1 MTAENRR
8 NMEFYFAPME
18 GITSYTYRNLHHRF
32 FGGVEKYYTP
42 FLSPSAENGLST
54 RELKDVLPENNGE
67 IRPVPQ
73 LLVNHPEGFLKG
85 ARLLRDLGY
94 REINLNLGCPS
105 GTVTAKKKGS
115 GLLMYPEELD
125 ALLDRIFSDPM
136 VTGGEILVSVKT
148 RIGKNSPEEW
158 SQLME
163 IYNQYPIYEL
173 TIHPRI
179 QKDFYKNHPD
189 LEVFSSALEASKNP
203 VVYNGDIFTAADYRR
218 FREQFPAVERIM
230 LGRGLIMDP
239 ELGEKLLKIEAEETG
254 MDRVC
259 KETEDGPDLVRL
271 RQFHDAL
278 FEAYGELMSGDRN
291 VLFRMKEL
299 WAHMIVQFPDSP
311 KLEKRIKKSTHLSEY
326 TEAVNELFKEAGHG
340 V

>member
-1 MTAENRR
+1 M
-8 NMEFYFAPME
+8 
-18 GITSYTYRNLHHRF
+18 
-32 FGGVEKYYTP
+32 
-42 FLSPSAENGLST
+42 SPSAENGLST

-158 SQLME
+158 PQLME

-179 QKDFYKNHPD
+179 QKDF
-189 LEVFSSALEASKNP
+189 
-203 VVYNGDIFTAADYRR
+203 IRTTRIWR
-218 FREQFPAVERIM
+218 CFPAPWRPVKIQWYITGIFLPRQITDGSGSSFRRWNGSCWAGGSSWIRSWERS
-230 LGRGLIMDP
+230 
-239 ELGEKLLKIEAEETG
+239 
-254 MDRVC
+254 
-259 KETEDGPDLVRL
+259 
-271 RQFHDAL
+271 F
-278 FEAYGELMSGDRN
+278 
-291 VLFRMKEL
+291 
-299 WAHMIVQFPDSP
+299 
-311 KLEKRIKKSTHLSEY
+311 
-326 TEAVNELFKEAGHG
+326 
-340 V
+340 

>member
-1 MTAENRR
+1 
-8 NMEFYFAPME
+8 MEFYFAPME
-18 GITSYTYRNLHHRF
+18 GITSYTYRNLHHKF

-54 RELKDVLPENNGE
+54 RGLRDVLPEHNGE
-67 IRPVPQ
+67 VSPVPQ
-73 LLVNHPEGFLKG
+73 LLVNHPESFLKG
-85 ARLLRDLGY
+85 ARALRDLGY

-136 VTGGEILVSVKT
+136 VTGGEILVSIKT

-158 SQLME
+158 PRLME
-163 IYNQYPIYEL
+163 IYNQYPIYQL

-189 LEVFSSALEASKNP
+189 LEVFSSTLEASKNP
-203 VVYNGDIFTAADYRR
+203 VVYNGDIFTAADYRQ
-218 FREQFPAVERIM
+218 FRERFPSVERIM

-239 ELGEKLLKIEAEETG
+239 ELGERLLNTEAEEG
-254 MDRVC
+254 GG
-259 KETEDGPDLVRL
+259 EPEAGPDLARL

-278 FEAYGELMSGDRN
+278 LEAYGERMSGDRN

-299 WAHMIVQFPDSP
+299 WAHMIVQFPGCP
-311 KLEKRIKKSTHLSEY
+311 KLEKRIKKSACLSEY
-326 TEAVNELFKEAGHG
+326 TEAVNELFKEAGYG
-340 V
+340 L

>member
-1 MTAENRR
+1 
-8 NMEFYFAPME
+8 MEFYFAPME

-85 ARLLRDLGY
+85 GRAFAGPRIPG
-94 REINLNLGCPS
+94 INLNLGCPS

-136 VTGGEILVSVKT
+136 VAGGEILVSVKT

-158 SQLME
+158 PQLME

-179 QKDFYKNHPD
+179 QKDFYRTSQIWRCS
-189 LEVFSSALEASKNP
+189 SSALEASKNP

-218 FREQFPAVERIM
+218 FREQFPSVERIM

-239 ELGEKLLKIEAEETG
+239 ELGEKLLKIEAEEIG
-254 MDRVC
+254 MDGTC
-259 KETEDGPDLVRL
+259 KGTEDGPDLARL
-271 RQFHDAL
+271 RQFA
-278 FEAYGELMSGDRN
+278 
-291 VLFRMKEL
+291 
-299 WAHMIVQFPDSP
+299 
-311 KLEKRIKKSTHLSEY
+311 
-326 TEAVNELFKEAGHG
+326 
-340 V
+340 